1 VKNLTTIA
9 ILLFSFAAHAN
20 HECAVTIFT
29 RGKSSSETKIDW
41 KQDKKDK
48 NLVSAE
54 KDGYIFE
61 LLHNEKDPNQIQKL
75 IVREKASTRRSI
87 SSFSGLKAE
96 GPNALFMTALV
107 DESVGPNQQA
117 GARITC
123 KLIK

>member
-1 VKNLTTIA
+1 VKSLPAIA
-9 ILLFSFAAHAN
+9 ILLLSFAAHAN
-20 HECAVTIFT
+20 HECAVTIFAK
-29 RGKSSSETKIDW
+29 GKPSSETKIDW

-54 KDGYIFE
+54 KDGYVFE
-61 LLHNEKDPNQIQKL
+61 LLHNEKDPNQIEKL

-96 GPNALFMTALV
+96 GPNALFMTGLV

-123 KLIK
+123 KLAK